1 MKDLTYEDFIA
12 KIQRAFK
19 DKKFALTNQRET
31 ILRIIYDS
39 TDHPDIDEI
48 YLRARK
54 VDSKIGIATVYRT
67 VSSLVEV
74 GAIEKLDFRNVKARY
89 EEAATC
95 KHHDH
100 LIDIDTG
107 EIHEF
112 FNAEIEKL
120 KEKIAKDFGY
130 ELTYHRLD
138 LYGRKIKKS

>member
-54 VDSKIGIATVYRT
+54 VDNKIGIATVYRT

>member
-1 MKDLTYEDFIA
+1 MKGLTYEDFVS
-12 KIQRAFK
+12 KIQKAFK
-19 DKKFALTNQRET
+19 DKKFALTAQREI
-31 ILRIIYDS
+31 ILRIIYES

-54 VDSKIGIATVYRT
+54 VDGKIGIATVYRT

-89 EEAATC
+89 EESATC

-100 LIDIDTG
+100 LIDVETG

-138 LYGRKIKKS
+138 LYGKKIKK

>member
-1 MKDLTYEDFIA
+1 MKDLTYAEFIA
-12 KIQRAFK
+12 KIQHAFNG
-19 DKKFALTNQRET
+19 KKFALTAQREI
-31 ILRIIYDS
+31 ILHIIYES

-54 VDSKIGIATVYRT
+54 VDQKLGIATVYRT
-67 VSSLVEV
+67 ISSLVEA
-74 GAIEKLDFRNVKARY
+74 GIIEKLDFRNVKARY
-89 EEAATC
+89 EDAATC

-100 LIDIDTG
+100 LIDVETG

-112 FNAEIEKL
+112 FNAEIEQL

-138 LYGRKIKKS
+138 LYGKKLQNK

>member
-1 MKDLTYEDFIA
+1 MKGLTYEDFVS
-12 KIQRAFK
+12 KIQRSFK
-19 DKKFALTNQRET
+19 DKKFALTAQREI
-31 ILRIIYDS
+31 ILRIIYES

-54 VDSKIGIATVYRT
+54 VDGKIGIATVYRT

-89 EEAATC
+89 EESATC

-100 LIDIDTG
+100 LIDVETG

-138 LYGRKIKKS
+138 LYGKKIKK